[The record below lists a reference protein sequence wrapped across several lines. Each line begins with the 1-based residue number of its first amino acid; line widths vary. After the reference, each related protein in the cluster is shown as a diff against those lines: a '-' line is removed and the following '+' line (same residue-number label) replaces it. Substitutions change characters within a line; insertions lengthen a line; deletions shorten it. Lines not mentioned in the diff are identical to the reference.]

1 MVPFEFSKHSSF
13 NFLKARTL
21 RPKINKL
28 LPEFLTHFPSLKG
41 NEHIPEKVVMQP
53 VDWDVCEKH
62 LNLDSTVKA
71 VSWAQA
77 GAENSMKRFHEF
89 ASSPTDG
96 LKKFD
101 TLRNDPNY
109 SNVCSNL
116 SPWVN
121 YGQVSF
127 QRLALEIRSLKKHLN
142 GTASYLEEGIVRR
155 ELSDNFVYYSLDN
168 YDEIST
174 AAQWAQ
180 DSLEL
185 HSSDEREFIYSLK
198 QFEAAST
205 HDDLWN
211 AAQIQLTSEGKM
223 HGFVSKDV
231 IQFMCFVVFLF
242 RVFLINT
249 ILLSAPVENVLGKES
264 FGMD

>member
-1 MVPFEFSKHSSF
+1 MRSMVPFEFSKHSSF

-71 VSWAQA
+71 VSGAQA

-223 HGFVSKDV
+223 HGFVS
-231 IQFMCFVVFLF
+231 
-242 RVFLINT
+242 
-249 ILLSAPVENVLGKES
+249 
-264 FGMD
+264 